1 MKKHTIKT
9 TLTAIATKIREEIA
23 WYTSKR
29 VLAAINEGRTYDE
42 VLAIVKEEAR

>member
-1 MKKHTIKT
+1 MKTKT
-9 TLTAIATKIREEIA
+9 TLKAVVTKIREEIA

-42 VLAIVKEEAR
+42 VLAIVKEEA